1 MTERS
6 ASGLPNVSGTADNR
20 PEMAALL
27 IVPAALLVVILL
39 VFPLVLLFRYSL
51 NIFSPTELMIEAFT
65 WQNYVSAVSDPYYLE
80 TMATTLRVSVL
91 CTLFSL
97 TVGFPAA
104 YALARMPR
112 PWKSWLTLLT
122 IFPLM
127 VGGVVRSAGWLMLL
141 GNAGLV
147 NAGLRWVNLTDAP
160 LQMIYT
166 PAAVILALVSVVLP
180 YMILTLASVIEAIPR
195 QLEEAAL
202 NMGARPFTVFRRV
215 IFPLALPGVIAAS
228 ALVFILCMN
237 AYATPVL
244 VGGAKFKM
252 MAPAVYDQFVRT
264 TNWPFG
270 AALALIMLMVTL
282 TLTLVGSALLQRRYY
297 TRN

>member
-1 MTERS
+1 VDKSREARL
-6 ASGLPNVSGTADNR
+6 G
-20 PEMAALL
+20 LL
-27 IVPAALLVVILL
+27 IVPAVLLAAVML
-39 VFPLVLLFRYSL
+39 VAPLILLFRYSL
-51 NIFSPTELMIEAFT
+51 NAYSPTELMVEAFT
-65 WQNYVSAVSDPYYLE
+65 WENYASAVRDPYYRD
-80 TMATTLRVSVL
+80 TMITTLQVSIL
-91 CTLFSL
+91 CTVISL
-97 TVGFPAA
+97 AAGFPAA
-104 YALARMPR
+104 YALARMPA

-147 NAGLRWVNLTDAP
+147 NAALRWAGLTDAP
-160 LQMIYT
+160 LQLIYT
-166 PAAVILALVSVVLP
+166 PGAVVIALVSVVLP

-195 QLEEAAL
+195 SVVEAAL
-202 NMGARPFTVFRRV
+202 NLGGRPLTVFRRV

-270 AALALIMLMVTL
+270 AALALIMLVVTL
-282 TLTLVGSALLQRRYY
+282 TLTLVGSILLHRRYY
-297 TRN
+297 ARG